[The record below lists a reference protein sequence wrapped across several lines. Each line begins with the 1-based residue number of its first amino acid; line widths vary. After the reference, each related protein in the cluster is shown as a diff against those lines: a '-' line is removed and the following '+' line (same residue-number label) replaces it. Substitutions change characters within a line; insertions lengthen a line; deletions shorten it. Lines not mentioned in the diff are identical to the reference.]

1 VSVHR
6 RGDKWEVRYR
16 DGSRQRSKTFDR
28 KADADVFDTE
38 ARRRRQLG
46 TLVGLTA
53 GQQTLDD
60 YIEHTWAPTYA
71 PVLAANTISGY
82 TYLADNQISPWLG
95 QSRLREVTADQIRA
109 WQAAL
114 LRDGCPADQAGRA
127 LGLLGNVLQR
137 ALESGLIATNPARL
151 VRKPPRDAKPEVRPL
166 APDTVETIRGLLKPR
181 DRMLVS
187 LLAYA
192 GLRPQE
198 AVRLRWGHVRERTL
212 VVQAPKTRR
221 RKPKPRTVKQ
231 LAPLAQDLREW
242 RLACGRPADDDPVI
256 PGARGG
262 AWSDDGYYQWRGKIW
277 TPTLKDAGI
286 PHQVPYDLR
295 HSFASLLLHEG
306 RSVIYVARQL
316 GHDATLTLKTYG
328 HVIDELEDPPAISAE
343 DAIRAAREK
352 RATTVVA
359 APPLGGL

>member
-1 VSVHR
+1 MSVHR
-6 RGDKWEVRYR
+6 RGDKWEVRFR

-46 TLVGLTA
+46 TLASLTA
-53 GQQTLDD
+53 GHQTFDRYVED
-60 YIEHTWAPTYA
+60 IWAPTYTPA
-71 PVLAANTISGY
+71 LAANTISGY
-82 TYLADNQISPWLG
+82 TYLVDNQISPWLG
-95 QSRLREVTADQIRA
+95 LSRLRELTADQIRA

-127 LGLLGNVLQR
+127 LGLLGNVLER
-137 ALESGLIATNPARL
+137 ARESGLIATNPARL
-151 VRKPPRDAKPEVRPL
+151 VRKPPRDEKPEVRPL
-166 APDTVETIRGLLKPR
+166 APETVEAIRRLLTPR
-181 DRMLVS
+181 DRMLVA
-187 LLAYA
+187 LLAYG

-212 VVQAPKTRR
+212 VVHAPKTRR

-242 RLACGRPADDDPVI
+242 RLACGRPASDEPVI
-256 PGARGG
+256 PGASGG
-262 AWSDDGYYQWRGKIW
+262 DWSDDGYYQWRGKVW
-277 TPTLKDAGI
+277 TPTLKRAGV
-286 PHQVPYDLR
+286 PHQVPYAMR
-295 HSFASLLLHEG
+295 HSFASLLLHER

-328 HVIDELEDPPAISAE
+328 HVIDELDDQPAISAE
-343 DAIRAAREK
+343 DAIRAARAK
-352 RATTVVA
+352 AQQVPRKAS
-359 APPLGGL
+359 G